1 LKNDCDLPIVL
12 DPLFLK
18 RNEAD
23 RLLAQSLALEWRQC
37 SIRMWGKLLPV
48 PRLEVLFGD
57 RAFAYTYSDSVQH
70 QAQPWPDFLK
80 TLRDRITAETG
91 HSFQV
96 ALGNF
101 YRHGQDSNGY
111 HADDEPELGHNPA
124 IASVSLG
131 ATRTFRLKRKGKH
144 QTSVGIELTHGSLL
158 LMLPGCQQEW
168 VHTIPKTKK
177 EVGPR
182 INWTF
187 RPHFVNSRP

>member
-1 LKNDCDLPIVL
+1 
-12 DPLFLK
+12 
-18 RNEAD
+18 
-23 RLLAQSLALEWRQC
+23 
-37 SIRMWGKLLPV
+37 MWGKLLPV
-48 PRLEVLFGD
+48 PRLEALFGD
-57 RAFAYTYSDSVQH
+57 RPFTYIYSDSVQH

-80 TLRDRITAETG
+80 ILRDRITTTTG
-91 HSFQV
+91 YTFQV

-111 HADDEPELGHNPA
+111 HADDEPELGHRPA
-124 IASVSLG
+124 IASISLG

-158 LMLPGCQQEW
+158 LMLPGCQEEW

-187 RPHFVNSRP
+187 RPHFVDSGH